1 VPEARPPQVLL
12 EPVLAAGPRRRK
24 VDLQIHLSETGITD
38 LRLYHNGVAVFGDL
52 KPKGRTVAT
61 TLTLVSGPNRVYALA
76 SREGSIDGRSKEI
89 LLNYD
94 GPTPGRVH
102 VLALGVSKYRTQA
115 LRYAEKDAQAVAAFL
130 RRQGMSLGPIQSMEP
145 IVLVNDDVRKEE
157 VERKFQELRGRV
169 RGRPE
174 DTVVVFMAGHTDI
187 RGGFFCLLLPTAEL
201 PAGPEIVALRG
212 PVQGQ
217 PARRPGLVLEDST
230 ILPYSIIHSNLRFVA
245 ALNRLVIV
253 DACQAEALFEDPG
266 VRASVQRRIRQSAE
280 RDAHPARTSYI
291 LATRR
296 GERAAEAEELEH
308 GLLTYVLLRGMGEP
322 NLRPLNGLPIFEQ
335 FPNADLDHDGWV
347 QTRELRQYA
356 DMTIPVLSRRFPNL
370 VLRGNVAADLARTES
385 TLTQE
390 FEGVSF
396 PLVEIAP
403 PVLPAGAR

>member
-1 VPEARPPQVLL
+1 M
-12 EPVLAAGPRRRK
+12 
-24 VDLQIHLSETGITD
+24 
-38 LRLYHNGVAVFGDL
+38 
-52 KPKGRTVAT
+52 
-61 TLTLVSGPNRVYALA
+61 
-76 SREGSIDGRSKEI
+76 
-89 LLNYD
+89 
-94 GPTPGRVH
+94 H
-102 VLALGVSKYRTQA
+102 VLALGVSKYKTQA
-115 LRYAEKDAQAVAAFL
+115 LRYAEKDARAMAAFL
-130 RRQGMSLGPIQSMEP
+130 RRQGMSPGPIPALEP
-145 IVLVNDDVRKEE
+145 IVLVNDGVRKED
-157 VERKFQELRGRV
+157 VERKFQELRARV

-187 RGGFFCLLLPTAEL
+187 RGGFFCLLLPPAEL

-212 PVQGQ
+212 PAQGQ

-230 ILPYSIIHSNLRFVA
+230 LLPYSIIHSNLRFVA

-266 VRASVQRRIRQSAE
+266 VRASFQRRVRQSAE

-308 GLLTYVLLRGMGEP
+308 GLLTYVLLRGMGEAG
-322 NLRPLNGLPIFEQ
+322 LRPLIGLPIFEQ

-370 VLRGNVAADLARTES
+370 VLRGNVAADLARTDS

-403 PVLPAGAR
+403 PSVRAGAH